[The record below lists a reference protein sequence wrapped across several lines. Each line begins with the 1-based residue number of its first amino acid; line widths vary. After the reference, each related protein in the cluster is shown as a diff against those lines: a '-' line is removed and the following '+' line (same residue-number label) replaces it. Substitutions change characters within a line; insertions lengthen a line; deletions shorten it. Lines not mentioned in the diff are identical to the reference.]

1 MKEKSLSLVFLLIR
15 VIIPSDQAPTLNT
28 YQLHSPI
35 FKYSYIDYIEG
46 LGFQHMKMGIHSVHN
61 RLDIAEKNFIESEY
75 KVIGKMKQKKFF
87 KRASVT
93 CGTVSSGLI
102 CM

>member
-1 MKEKSLSLVFLLIR
+1 
-15 VIIPSDQAPTLNT
+15 
-28 YQLHSPI
+28 
-35 FKYSYIDYIEG
+35 
-46 LGFQHMKMGIHSVHN
+46 MKMGIHSVHN